1 MKLFLGVQFGFWREN
16 SNISLFFSMKIQLS
30 LIWIMKFSYA
40 YIVILRPQLIMQ
52 IWTISFKMIC
62 LRQVL
67 LFFTLLVSIQ
77 ALDKCPEN
85 VQTVDAL
92 NVEEV
97 RKSQIGSKNSISRK
111 NNKIVPK
118 IMNKFYV
125 PRVAIFAA

>member
-1 MKLFLGVQFGFWREN
+1 MFNLVFGAKTQIFHC
-16 SNISLFFSMKIQLS
+16 FFSMKIQLS
-30 LIWIMKFSYA
+30 LRWIMKFSYA

-97 RKSQIGSKNSISRK
+97 RKSQIRSKISISRRKK
-111 NNKIVPK
+111 NCEFEFFVPK
-118 IMNKFYV
+118 IMN
-125 PRVAIFAA
+125 

>member
-1 MKLFLGVQFGFWREN
+1 
-16 SNISLFFSMKIQLS
+16 MKIQLS
-30 LIWIMKFSYA
+30 LIRIMKFSYA

-85 VQTVDAL
+85 VQTVDVL

-97 RKSQIGSKNSISRK
+97 R
-111 NNKIVPK
+111 NKIIQYLALFWVFRIPLKKCGKLQIVKKTLDKKVREIK
-118 IMNKFYV
+118 IPQKINKKV
-125 PRVAIFAA
+125 RKIAN

>member
-16 SNISLFFSMKIQLS
+16 SNISLFFNVKIQLS

-85 VQTVDAL
+85 VQTVDVL

-97 RKSQIGSKNSISRK
+97 R
-111 NNKIVPK
+111 NKIIQYPAL
-118 IMNKFYV
+118 FEYSL
-125 PRVAIFAA
+125 